1 MILDAMKEVI
11 AYTHALG
18 FLELVKVTG
27 TDTATELNAMAS
39 DKTVVLNSKFVQPVQ
54 DLEGVFGL
62 HDLGRLATILAIP
75 EYKENATITVNHM
88 TVNERTIPTGIAFS
102 NANKDF
108 KNEYRFMSQDVVETQ
123 LPPRTRKDIR
133 WDISIQPSVSAIQ
146 RLKFQS
152 QAAGNSNGT
161 FQARMDHKDLVFSL
175 GDGSSHSGEFK
186 FHTDVKG
193 NLKTPRQWPLAHV
206 QGILGLTGDKVL
218 EISDDGAMQITV
230 TTGQA
235 VHQYTIL
242 ASIK

>member
-1 MILDAMKEVI
+1 MIDTLKEVI
-11 AYTHALG
+11 AYTHGLG

-27 TDTATELNAMAS
+27 TDTTTELNAMAA
-39 DKTVVLNSKFVQPVQ
+39 DKSVVLNSKFVQPVPE
-54 DLEGVFGL
+54 LEGVFGL
-62 HDLGRLATILAIP
+62 HDLGRLNTILNIP

-133 WDISIQPSVSAIQ
+133 WDVSIQPSVSAIQ

-152 QAAGNSNGT
+152 QAAGSSTCT
-161 FQARMDHKDLVFSL
+161 FQARVDHKDLVFSL

-193 NLKTPRQWPLAHV
+193 NLKNPRQWPLTHI
-206 QGILGLTGDKVL
+206 QGILGLVGDKVL
-218 EISDDGAMQITV
+218 RISDDGAMEIEVV
-230 TTGQA
+230 TSQA
-235 VHQYTIL
+235 VHTYTVL
-242 ASIK
+242 ASCK